1 MAEAKKTE
9 SYVRYDMSKWVIH
22 FVHDRKEEDDMYAL
36 REISKIEEPDAD
48 FRIPTNFDKNGNPQD
63 LTSEYTDNE
72 WPITSDATGFEIL
85 QKIIHDGY
93 IRSGWSFRDNTP
105 TVYGPYSA
113 VCFTEM
119 PLYGLIEYARNR
131 GARSGYVGEYGIAFL
146 RNELF
151 DAGARQV
158 IYGLSTEFKE
168 ADNVADAYYNQGMRC
183 LSESCGIGLEEQ
195 YRYVST
201 NLGKGKRVD
210 WTHERE
216 WRWPFRGGNEG
227 VAGMPFLLSK
237 GWGYQFSQLVVIVS
251 KDAEQL
257 EILDQLKNMYDSKS
271 RNCGFDYNISLIPAI
286 RVLSLETLA
295 KAKVD
300 MRNVRIEDV
309 PTLQAAVRTNI
320 SVSNA
325 VRTNVAEAVK
335 EAEKVYDDAVER
347 YLQENPDY
355 ITPKY
360 NWGSAGVYT
369 WGNTEVTQALIDADI
384 ASTYADGKYMF
395 HVGKRI
401 SDDMDLEIIG
411 ARAAATYLKK
421 QLGQPFEVY
430 EMPD

>member
-1 MAEAKKTE
+1 MKNVNIQYRIDLSE
-9 SYVRYDMSKWVIH
+9 WVIH
-22 FVHDRKEEDDMYAL
+22 FIHARKEGDDMYAL
-36 REISKIEEPDAD
+36 REISKIEEPNVT
-48 FRIPTNFDKNGNPQD
+48 FRIPTNFDSNGNPQD
-63 LTSEYTDNE
+63 LTLEYTDNE
-72 WPITSDATGFEIL
+72 WPITTDASGFEIL

-93 IRSGWSFRDNTP
+93 IRSGWSFRDNVP

-131 GARSGYVGEYGIAFL
+131 GLRSGYVGEYGIAFL
-146 RNELF
+146 RRELF

-168 ADNVADAYYNQGMRC
+168 ADNTDDAFYDHGLRC

-201 NLGKGKRVD
+201 NLGQGKKVD

-227 VAGMPFLLSK
+227 VAGLPFLLSK
-237 GWGYQFSQLVVIVS
+237 DWGYQFTQLVIIVS
-251 KDAEQL
+251 KDEEQV

-271 RNCGFDYNISLIPAI
+271 RNCGFEYNISLIPAI

-295 KAKVD
+295 NANVD
-300 MRNVRIEDV
+300 MRDVRIEDV
-309 PTLQAAVRTNI
+309 PTLQAEVRTRI
-320 SVSNA
+320 PVSNA
-325 VRTNVAEAVK
+325 ISTHVVEVVK
-335 EAEKVYDDAVER
+335 EAEKVYNDAIER
-347 YLQENPDY
+347 YLQEHPDY
-355 ITPKY
+355 ITPKF

-369 WGNTEVTQALIDADI
+369 WGNTEVTQALLDTDI
-384 ASTYADGKYMF
+384 ARTYADGKYMF
-395 HVGKRI
+395 HVGKRL

-411 ARAAATYLKK
+411 AKAAATYLKK
-421 QLGQPFEVY
+421 QLGQSFEVY
-430 EMPD
+430 ELPD